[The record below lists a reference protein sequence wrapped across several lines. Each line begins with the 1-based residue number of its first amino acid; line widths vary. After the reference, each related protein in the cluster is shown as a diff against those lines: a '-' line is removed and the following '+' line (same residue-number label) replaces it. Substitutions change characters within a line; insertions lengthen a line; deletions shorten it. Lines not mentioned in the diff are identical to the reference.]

1 MSSASAYSSL
11 FDDLLNLAGEEGFP
25 HICKI
30 IRRFQSTEAPEV
42 DDLDREQLRQFARF
56 IKARGMLRH
65 PYWNDEAQPHVES
78 HEEEFLGLIKGL
90 YGDLANFL
98 LDELDLAVEPSART

>member
-1 MSSASAYSSL
+1 MSSQSAYSF
-11 FDDLLNLAGEEGFP
+11 FDELLDIAREEGFL

-30 IRRFQSTEAPEV
+30 IQRFQSTEAPEV

-65 PYWNDEAQPHVES
+65 PYWNDEAQPYVES

-98 LDELDLAVEPSART
+98 LDELDLAVEPSDGD